1 MKPMRVSPRD
11 VRRRGH
17 PDGAPKSPAT
27 VRAALAAV
35 KSRRI
40 AEVIERG
47 YDGHMKRARIAELKN
62 NLSRYL
68 DHVRAGG
75 SVIVVDRE
83 QPVAQIVP
91 LRSPRGR
98 PVDDPLTRLERRG
111 LVRRGTGGLPAGIGR
126 RRRPRLRGSVLK
138 DLLQERARG
147 W

>member
-1 MKPMRVSPRD
+1 
-11 VRRRGH
+11 
-17 PDGAPKSPAT
+17 
-27 VRAALAAV
+27 
-35 KSRRI
+35 
-40 AEVIERG
+40 
-47 YDGHMKRARIAELKN
+47 MKRARIAELKN

-111 LVRRGTGGLPAGIGR
+111 LVRRGPGGLPAGIGR